1 MSTLTEILYT
11 KIPTKAGEKYRCS
24 NFDALGKSFAIAS
37 LSKKRKGLSIVV
49 TKDIFTSGKIQ
60 RELGFFLP
68 KEVEILTFPD
78 WETLPYDNFSPHEDI
93 ISERLATLYRLPDLK
108 NAVLVVAVS
117 TLMQYV
123 VPRSYIES
131 NSFFLKQGEKINL
144 EFLRERLSKYGYRSV
159 GEVME
164 HGEFAVRGSLLDI
177 FPMGSSIPYRI
188 DFFDD
193 DVDSIRTFD
202 PDSQLSEDKVESIQ
216 LLPAKEY
223 PFTAESISL
232 FRQNWRNIFSGNPND
247 CSIYQNVTK
256 GLSAPGIEYY
266 LPLFFTELGKLSDY
280 LPPSSLIITYDPIGD
295 SSLSFWQEVKQRYE
309 QLSHDTSHPL
319 LPPKEIFL
327 SVDDLY
333 SMLREFPQLQF
344 VDDKVKSLPNLTVD
358 HKANQPFFRLKEFFA
373 SQNFQNNKSN
383 RVLFCAE
390 SLGRQE
396 SVRNVLAKIE
406 LSPQIFHSWQDFCY
420 SNAQIGIC
428 VAPIDRGGYLPL
440 EDSSLIA
447 LITEAELFGMQAVKS
462 KRSSKRSEQA
472 IDNAIRNLTELSV
485 GAPVVHIDHGV
496 GRYLGLSKLKAGG
509 EENEFL
515 VIEYADQT
523 KLYVP
528 VTSLHLISRYGGS
541 DTEHAPLSK
550 LGTAQWEKAKRA
562 VLNKI
567 RDIAAELL
575 NIYAKRANTIGHKFN
590 LPKADYEKFAANFPF
605 QVTEDQQKAIDATI
619 ADMTR
624 PRLMDRLICGDVGF
638 GKTEVA
644 MRAAFLAVEN
654 NKQVAILTPTTLL
667 AEQHYHNFCDRF
679 ASWPVKIGM
688 LSRFCSASE
697 QKQVLDGL
705 LSGAI
710 DIVIGTHKL
719 LQKDVLFKDLGL
731 LVIDEEHRF
740 GVQQKERIKA
750 LRPNVDVLTLTATP
764 IPRTL
769 NMALSGTRDFS
780 IIATPPPGRLAI
792 KTFIQERN
800 NYVIREAML
809 REILRGGQVY
819 FLHNDIATI
828 TKMARDLA
836 ELVPEARIV
845 VAHGQMSERDLEH
858 VMTDFYHRRSNVL
871 VCTTIIE
878 SGIDIPTANTI
889 IINRA
894 DHFGLAQLHQL
905 RGRVGRSH
913 HQAYAYLLI
922 PSRKF
927 ITEDAKKRLDALAS
941 REDLGVGFVLAT
953 HDLEIRGA
961 GELLGEEQ
969 SGQMATIGF
978 DLYLEYLER
987 AVTALKNGQEVNI
1000 DEAVAKSVTE
1010 IDLKIPAF
1018 FPDQYIFDINTRLT
1032 LYKRIANAKSIS
1044 ELDNLQVELIDRFG
1058 LLPKEAKNFFAVAEI
1073 RLIAEP
1079 LRVSKIAA
1087 DLSKGFVE
1095 FALEPNVDVKKIL
1108 SLVQKNQHIYRLK
1121 RGNKLEFVI
1130 KQSSATDLIEFL
1142 KMLLGEIKK

>member
-1 MSTLTEILYT
+1 MSTSTETLYT
-11 KIPTKAGEKYRCS
+11 KIPTKAGEKYHCS
-24 NFDALGKSFAIAS
+24 NFDALGKSFAIAN

-60 RELGFFLP
+60 RELQFFLP
-68 KEVEILTFPD
+68 KEVEVLTFPD

-93 ISERLATLYRLPDLK
+93 VSERLATLYRLPHLK
-108 NAVLVVAVS
+108 NAVLIIAVS

-131 NSFFLKQGEKINL
+131 YSFFLKQGEKINL
-144 EFLRERLSKYGYRSV
+144 EFLRERLSKYGYSAV
-159 GEVME
+159 SQVME
-164 HGEFAVRGSLLDI
+164 HGEFAVRGSLIDI
-177 FPMGSSIPYRI
+177 FPMGSTNPYRI

-193 DVDSIRTFD
+193 EVDSIRTFD
-202 PDSQLSEDKVESIQ
+202 PDSQLSDDKVASIQ

-223 PFTAESISL
+223 SLAPESISL
-232 FRQNWRNIFSGNPND
+232 FRQNWRNIFPGNPSD
-247 CSIYQNVTK
+247 CPIYQNVTN

-266 LPLFFTELGKLSDY
+266 LRLFFNELGKLSDF
-280 LPPSSLIITYDPIGD
+280 LPKDSLIINYDSID
-295 SSLSFWQEVKQRYE
+295 AASRSFWQEVKQRYE

-327 SVDDLY
+327 SLDALH
-333 SMLREFPQLQF
+333 SMLKQFPEITF
-344 VDDKVKSLPNLTVD
+344 TDEKASSLPNLTVD
-358 HKANQPFFRLKEFFA
+358 HKASQPLFKLKEFFEN
-373 SQNFQNNKSN
+373 QKSRKDGDV

-396 SVRNVLAKIE
+396 SLRSVLAKIE
-406 LSPQIFHSWQDFCY
+406 VCPPVFSGWQEFC
-420 SNAQIGIC
+420 SSDAQIGIC
-428 VAPIDRGGYLPL
+428 VAPIDQGGYLPV
-440 EDSSLIA
+440 EDSFYIA
-447 LITEAELFGMQAVKS
+447 IITEAQLFGMQAITPR
-462 KRSSKRSEQA
+462 RSSKRSEQA

-485 GAPVVHIDHGV
+485 GAPVVHVDHGV
-496 GRYLGLSKLKAGG
+496 GRYLGLTKLKAGE

-528 VTSLHLISRYGGS
+528 VTSLHLIGRYGGS

-590 LPKADYEKFAANFPF
+590 LPEADYEKFAANFPF

-619 ADMTR
+619 ADMAR

-688 LSRFCSASE
+688 LSRFCNAAE
-697 QKQVLDGL
+697 QKHVLDGL
-705 LSGAI
+705 MSGAI

-740 GVQQKERIKA
+740 GVKQKERIKS

-800 NYVIREAML
+800 NYVIREAVL

-828 TKMARDLA
+828 SKMARDLA

-845 VAHGQMSERDLEH
+845 VAHGQMGERDLEH

-889 IINRA
+889 VVNRA

-987 AVTALKNGQEVNI
+987 AVTALKNGQEVNV
-1000 DEAVAKSVTE
+1000 DEAVARFVTE

-1032 LYKRIANAKSIS
+1032 FYKRIANAKSIS

-1058 LLPKEAKNFFAVAEI
+1058 LLPQEAKNFFAIAEI
-1073 RLIAEP
+1073 RLTAEP
-1079 LRVSKIAA
+1079 LGVSKIAA
-1087 DLSKGFVE
+1087 DFSKGFVE

-1108 SLVQKNQHIYRLK
+1108 NLVQKNPHIYRLK
-1121 RGNKLEFVI
+1121 KGNKLEFAI
-1130 KQSSATDLIEFL
+1130 KQPLAADLIEFL